1 LLKTKLTAFFIA
13 SCYAGL
19 AGSLWGHYLTH
30 IFPGHFDLMQSVWFV
45 GMIIVG
51 GMGSTMGPIFGV
63 IFIKGLEQITAFI
76 SEPLAAAFPTMSAG
90 IAASLVSLLFAVI
103 IILFLA
109 FEPRGIVHR
118 WEIIKATYRLWPF
131 AY

>member
-1 LLKTKLTAFFIA
+1 
-13 SCYAGL
+13 
-19 AGSLWGHYLTH
+19 
-30 IFPGHFDLMQSVWFV
+30 
-45 GMIIVG
+45 
-51 GMGSTMGPIFGV
+51 
-63 IFIKGLEQITAFI
+63 
-76 SEPLAAAFPTMSAG
+76 MSAG

-109 FEPRGIVHR
+109 NEPRGIVHR